1 MRKKIIIVVL
11 LFSFTTFNSSLTS
24 ENNKLW
30 LSINQREF
38 DNGEIF
44 KMYFHGGKTPRELL
58 VIKLLDEAKKENISI
73 FFSRENTET
82 GTEDAY
88 VFSPDGKDIFDGL
101 PLIGHDKID
110 FSEYAQPQYYISKV
124 DEASDGFLF

>member
-1 MRKKIIIVVL
+1 MFL
-11 LFSFTTFNSSLTS
+11 LFSFSTFNSSLTS

-44 KMYFHGGKTPRELL
+44 KMYFHGEKPSRELL

-88 VFSPDGKDIFDGL
+88 FFSPDGKDIFDGL
-101 PLIGHDKID
+101 PLIGHGKID
-110 FSEYAQPQYYISKV
+110 FSEYGQPQYYISMV

>member
-44 KMYFHGGKTPRELL
+44 KMYFHGEKSL
-58 VIKLLDEAKKENISI
+58 EN
-73 FFSRENTET
+73 
-82 GTEDAY
+82 Y
-88 VFSPDGKDIFDGL
+88 L
-101 PLIGHDKID
+101 
-110 FSEYAQPQYYISKV
+110 
-124 DEASDGFLF
+124 